1 VKLPSERVTYS
12 AIVDRPPLRLP
23 DGARLVVWPIVNVEE
38 WDINGPMARTVLP
51 PPGGGSHIPD
61 LPNWAWHEYG
71 MRVGFWRLKAAL
83 DNLGI
88 TPTLSINGSVC
99 LNYPRVAGAARDAGW
114 EFMGHG
120 FLQQPAHI
128 LDDQKA
134 MIAKT
139 VETIRDFTGTPP
151 LGWLG
156 PGLTETWET
165 VDLLAEAGIEYI
177 ADWVMDDQ
185 PYEIRTTAGPI
196 VSLPYSVELN
206 DIPMMMIQ
214 HHKASEFVDRVRD
227 QFDRLYEEGA
237 ETARVMAIAVHPFI
251 SGTPHRI
258 KYFETAFAHLAD
270 KPGVLF
276 WTGKQILDWYR
287 SQKAEG

>member
-1 VKLPSERVTYS
+1 
-12 AIVDRPPLRLP
+12 
-23 DGARLVVWPIVNVEE
+23 
-38 WDINGPMARTVLP
+38 
-51 PPGGGSHIPD
+51 
-61 LPNWAWHEYG
+61 
-71 MRVGFWRLKAAL
+71 
-83 DNLGI
+83 
-88 TPTLSINGSVC
+88 
-99 LNYPRVAGAARDAGW
+99 
-114 EFMGHG
+114 
-120 FLQQPAHI
+120 
-128 LDDQKA
+128 

-139 VETIRDFTGTPP
+139 VATIRDFTGTPP

-276 WTGKQILDWYR
+276 WTGAQILDWYR
-287 SQKAEG
+287 RQKAEG